1 MRHEYRT
8 LWLSD
13 IHLGTS
19 ASRAADLLAF
29 LDKVS
34 AEVIYLAGDIVD
46 LERMKCRPVFP
57 LLHQRVV
64 GRFLQLASTGSRVI
78 YVPGNHD
85 MEFRLELLR
94 WSADTVIAAPR
105 PAAESLA
112 A

>member
-34 AEVIYLAGDIVD
+34 AEVIYLAGDLVD
-46 LERMKCRPVFP
+46 FERMKCRPVFP

-64 GRFLQLASTGSRVI
+64 GR
-78 YVPGNHD
+78 
-85 MEFRLELLR
+85 R
-94 WSADTVIAAPR
+94 WSADTVIAKPR